1 MERAGKRVAVVLG
14 IEEWENIVETLSELE
29 DPSHVASIKEARRE
43 IELGKTLT
51 LKELRRELAKSKN
64 VL

>member
-51 LKELRRELAKSKN
+51 LKELHRELAKSKN

>member
-51 LKELRRELAKSKN
+51 LVELRRELAKSKN

>member
-1 MERAGKRVAVVLG
+1 MERAGKPVAVVLG
-14 IEEWENIVETLSELE
+14 IKEWEDIVETLSELE

-51 LKELRRELAKSKN
+51 LEELRRELAKSKN

>member
-1 MERAGKRVAVVLG
+1 MERAGKPVAIVLG
-14 IEEWENIVETLSELE
+14 IEEWEDIVETLSELE
-29 DPSHVASIKEARRE
+29 DPSHVASNKEARRE

-51 LKELRRELAKSKN
+51 LEELRRELAKSKN

>member
-1 MERAGKRVAVVLG
+1 MERAGKPVAVVLG
-14 IEEWENIVETLSELE
+14 IEEWEDIVETLSELE

-51 LKELRRELAKSKN
+51 LEELRRELAKSKN

>member
-1 MERAGKRVAVVLG
+1 MG
-14 IEEWENIVETLSELE
+14 NIVETLSELE

-51 LKELRRELAKSKN
+51 LEELHRELAKSKN
-64 VL
+64 VP